1 MMEKHTSRS
10 PNNKG
15 SGESA
20 NASGRAP
27 DRDRKTSPHGIPPLE
42 WAVAALGLALV
53 LAVAVFLGVH
63 GYADR
68 RSPPDISLRAE
79 SVVELRSGFLVSV
92 QAVNTGGKTAGAVT
106 VEGVLRNSSGVAETS
121 QMSFQYLPPNSP
133 RTGGLFFTRDPL
145 QYTLTLRPM
154 GYEAP

>member
-1 MMEKHTSRS
+1 MQKHTSRS
-10 PNNKG
+10 TNNKG
-15 SGESA
+15 SGEPA
-20 NASGRAP
+20 HASRRAP
-27 DRDRKTSPHGIPPLE
+27 DRKTSPHGIPPLE

-53 LAVAVFLGVH
+53 LAVAVFLAVQ

-79 SVVELRSGFLVSV
+79 SVVELRNGYLVSV
-92 QAVNTGGKTAGAVT
+92 HALNTGGKTAGDVT
-106 VEGVLRNSSGVAETS
+106 VEGVLANASGVAETS

-133 RTGGLFFTRDPL
+133 RTGGLFFTRDPR
-145 QYTLTLRPM
+145 QFALTLRPM